1 VLAKHSGREVPRM
14 LGIEQIADDNI
25 PLPVCSALLEVI
37 PIRNAKVVMA
47 VATGLLWTI
56 GDLTL
61 EGERCSVEPSY
72 DHLGVLTSLGKKG
85 ERKEEDEENAKNE
98 QRDDP
103 SRFFS
108 QSRSLRCVQSSFIL

>member
-1 VLAKHSGREVPRM
+1 MK
-14 LGIEQIADDNI
+14 QIANDNI

-72 DHLGVLTSLGKKG
+72 DHLGVLMSLGKKG
-85 ERKEEDEENAKNE
+85 DRKEEDEENAKNE

-108 QSRSLRCVQSSFIL
+108 QPRSLRCVQSNFIL